1 MKLIGIT
8 GKARSGKDTIAK
20 HLFHTHEFTRVAFAD
35 PLKHAASH
43 IFGLSGRQ
51 TWDDELKEKVI
62 PYWGKSPRQLF
73 QLLGTEA
80 IKPVFGDDT
89 WVKRFE
95 ITYNLLKDT
104 DHMVVPD
111 VRVDVEAN
119 RIREL
124 GGVIIEV
131 RRGSGLVGSTGSHI
145 SELGLSTLPDF
156 VIENHGSID
165 ELKANVDRIVGGL

>member
-20 HLFHTHEFTRVAFAD
+20 HLFHTHEFTRAAFAD
-35 PLKHAASH
+35 PLKLAAGH
-43 IFGLSGRQ
+43 IFGLSREQMWG
-51 TWDDELKEKVI
+51 DEHKETVI

-89 WVKRFE
+89 WVKRWE
-95 ITYNLLKDT
+95 LTYMLFKDT

-119 RIREL
+119 RIRQL
-124 GGVIIEV
+124 GGIIIEV
-131 RRGSGLVGSTGSHI
+131 RRGTGLAGSTGEHV
-145 SELGLSTLPDF
+145 SELGLSTLPDYI
-156 VIENHGSID
+156 IENYGTIE
-165 ELKANVDRIVGGL
+165 ELNAVVDRIVGGL